1 MVQNCLL
8 LVTEREGATHSTI
21 SGENFSVGEIC
32 WTTNKQ
38 TVEHLYQQI
47 VYKVS
52 TNPKQLIS
60 HIQRIY
66 FTYRQGMPEPLYAAL
81 VDLFSV
87 LGGRGDEL
95 SKRMVSFA
103 HSLLTEDQVKVLARY
118 LADKN
123 ISLLAGNKFSVLT
136 KGLVGSAVLL
146 TEKSKGVIV
155 HDPLVI
161 ARDYI
166 EYSQLDAAIETLEA
180 GVLEDP
186 ERLALKSDL
195 LELYKVTKK
204 SQAFTKM
211 HDLLIE
217 KDLGLSAD
225 WQKLTDYFAGLANE
239 E

>member
-1 MVQNCLL
+1 MAQNCLL
-8 LVTEREGATHSTI
+8 LVTEREGTTHSSI

-60 HIQRIY
+60 HVQRIY
-66 FTYRQGMPEPLYAAL
+66 FTYREGLPEPLYAAL

-87 LGGRGDEL
+87 LNGRGDEL

-103 HSLLTEDQVKVLARY
+103 HTLLTEDQVKVLARY

-136 KGLVGSAVLL
+136 IGLVGSGVLL
-146 TEKSKGVIV
+146 TEKNKEVIE
-155 HDPLVI
+155 HDPLAI
-161 ARDYI
+161 ARDYV
-166 EYSQLDAAIETLEA
+166 EYSQLDAAIETLET
-180 GVLEDP
+180 GMLEDP
-186 ERLALKSDL
+186 ERQALQLDL
-195 LELYKVTKK
+195 LELYKVTKN

-217 KDLGLSAD
+217 KDLGLSSD